1 MGAQHHVN
9 WLVRTSDKSRCSR
22 RFLDPWRPSC
32 SDRRNQVILPL
43 LQPLL
48 SLGLALVVPPP
59 RIQHLTWHFLWL
71 GTSFGLALEVERK
84 RLYTKAK
91 PGLEAEQKKQKT
103 T

>member
-9 WLVRTSDKSRCSR
+9 LLVRTSDKRWCSR

-48 SLGLALVVPPP
+48 SLALVVPPP
-59 RIQHLTWHFLWL
+59 RIPHLTWL
-71 GTSFGLALEVERK
+71 GTSFGLALEAERK

-91 PGLEAEQKKQKT
+91 PGGEAEQKKQKT